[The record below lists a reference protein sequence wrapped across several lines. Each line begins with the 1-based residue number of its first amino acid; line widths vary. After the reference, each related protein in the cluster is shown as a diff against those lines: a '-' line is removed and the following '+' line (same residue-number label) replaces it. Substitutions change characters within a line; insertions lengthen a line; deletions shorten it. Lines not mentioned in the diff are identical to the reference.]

1 MKKKKNKEYGFSAK
15 QVVYNYGKI
24 YVVASSIKEA
34 REKLKNV
41 KPDTIDWYTDDYD
54 EQFEYNKTRFELD
67 SIEDV
72 E

>member
-15 QVVYNYGKI
+15 QVVHNYGKI